1 MFLRR
6 RESAGQRPS
15 SPAFGDS
22 EVARVR
28 YCAGTGP
35 LLETTVPT
43 GTPGAVVVGS
53 DGRATTIRLLLPDA
67 VAPEMIGISAD
78 PRVLG
83 FGLQHLDIELVDP
96 PS

>member
-1 MFLRR
+1 
-6 RESAGQRPS
+6 
-15 SPAFGDS
+15 
-22 EVARVR
+22 
-28 YCAGTGP
+28 
-35 LLETTVPT
+35 
-43 GTPGAVVVGS
+43 VVVGS

-83 FGLQHLDIELVDP
+83 FGLQHIDIELVDT